1 MGEPK
6 LLKKMEVAQ
15 KVMERHHHQ
24 KMTQKQ
30 RLEMILQLL
39 KVQIHQMKTVNQR
52 LPRDLM
58 IPHQIPIKM
67 ITMVVTAQKLL
78 RRLLIMTEIWVMAE
92 ALERIQMLMMRIKP
106 MMALQVS
113 SLLLLLLSYF
123 YLLEQELDTGLS
135 KASKVVLESPVVV
148 LSQFKIKNMIKFRP
162 MILKQNNFYQFSIF
176 DF

>member
-6 LLKKMEVAQ
+6 LLKKVEVAQ

-24 KMTQKQ
+24 KMTQQ
-30 RLEMILQLL
+30 HRLEMILQLL

-58 IPHQIPIKM
+58 IPHQIQIKM

-78 RRLLIMTEIWVMAE
+78 RRLLIMTEIRIMAE
-92 ALERIQMLMMRIKP
+92 ALERIQMLMMT
-106 MMALQVS
+106 LQVS

-123 YLLEQELDTGLS
+123 YLSEQELDTGLS
-135 KASKVVLESPVVV
+135 KASKVVQESPVVV

-162 MILKQNNFYQFSIF
+162 KILKQTNFYQFSIF

>member
-92 ALERIQMLMMRIKP
+92 ALKRIQMLMMP
-106 MMALQVS
+106 LQVS

-123 YLLEQELDTGLS
+123 YLSEQELDTGLS
-135 KASKVVLESPVVV
+135 KASKVVQESPVVV

-162 MILKQNNFYQFSIF
+162 KILK
-176 DF
+176 